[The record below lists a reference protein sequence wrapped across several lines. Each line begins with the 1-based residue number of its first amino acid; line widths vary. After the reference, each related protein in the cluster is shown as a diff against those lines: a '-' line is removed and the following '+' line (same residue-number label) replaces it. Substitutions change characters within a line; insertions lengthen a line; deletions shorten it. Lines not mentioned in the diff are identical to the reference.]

1 MNATERPGP
10 GDDVAG
16 ARDLV
21 ALTLQGAEANER
33 PDLISRLTA
42 ARHGLIG
49 PTPQGRQTAVHA
61 AAGEAER
68 ALESLEIDLRCR
80 QAMLS
85 DPGRTV
91 WLRAEQDRARHRL
104 EDFQARSREWPMVL
118 GEGFADV
125 HANLECHVLARV
137 RSVLTEADESIAAQ
151 DPAKNRA
158 RLDSWLCERL
168 AAEARTT
175 YTLLHNGARRVATQL
190 ADQLDLPGSP
200 AHTALPVTPPD
211 QLVADLPGRE
221 PTGAPSSLSVRMLTV
236 VMPTYG
242 GLMMALVLPR
252 FVGLVLHGWLL
263 AICAVLG
270 ALSMGGAAVMV
281 ERQRQLDR
289 RRSEA
294 NAVVRATVEQFQ
306 LALTKQIR
314 DALRV
319 LQRDLRR
326 ATTAAVTRRISDLT
340 ATLDTA
346 RTAADTAHRASA
358 ELSDIGDD
366 LNSVKELRHR
376 ARSLLNPHPQQAP
389 AAEPVRERALKAVP

>member
-1 MNATERPGP
+1 MNATEGPGP
-10 GDDVAG
+10 GADIAS

-33 PDLISRLTA
+33 PDLISRLSA
-42 ARHGLIG
+42 ARHALVG
-49 PTPQGRQTAVHA
+49 PSPKSRQAAVRA

-80 QAMLS
+80 RAMLS
-85 DPGRTV
+85 DPGRMV
-91 WLRAEQDRARHRL
+91 WLRAEQDRARDRL

-118 GEGFADV
+118 GEGCADI
-125 HANLECHVLARV
+125 HSNLECHVLARV
-137 RSVLTEADESIAAQ
+137 RGVLTEADEAIAAL
-151 DPAKNRA
+151 DPAKNRD
-158 RLDSWLCERL
+158 RLDSWLCQRL
-168 AAEARTT
+168 AAEAGTT
-175 YTLLHNGARRVATQL
+175 YTLLHNGARRVAAQL
-190 ADQLDLPGSP
+190 ADQLDLPDPP
-200 AHTALPVTPPD
+200 ANAALPVTPPD

-221 PTGAPSSLSVRMLTV
+221 PSTAAPSSLPVRMLTV

-242 GLMMALVLPR
+242 GLMMALVLPQ
-252 FVGLVLHGWLL
+252 FAGLALPGWLI
-263 AICAVLG
+263 AVCAVLG

-306 LALTKQIR
+306 LALIQQTR

-326 ATTAAVTRRISDLT
+326 ATTAAVNKRTSDLT
-340 ATLDTA
+340 ATLNTA
-346 RTAADTAHRASA
+346 RTAAETAHRASA
-358 ELSDIGDD
+358 ALSDIGDD
-366 LNSVKELRHR
+366 LNSVNELRHR
-376 ARSLLNPHPQQAP
+376 ARSLLHPHPQAP
-389 AAEPVRERALKAVP
+389 APIRERTLKAVP

>member
-10 GDDVAG
+10 GDDIAG

-49 PTPQGRQTAVHA
+49 PTPQGRQAAVRT

-118 GEGFADV
+118 GEGFADI
-125 HANLECHVLARV
+125 HANVESHVLARV
-137 RSVLTEADESIAAQ
+137 RGVLTDADEAIAAQ
-151 DPAKNRA
+151 DPTKNRD
-158 RLDSWLCERL
+158 RLDSWLGERL

-175 YTLLHNGARRVATQL
+175 YTLLHNGARRVAAQL
-190 ADQLDLPGSP
+190 ADQLDLPGPP
-200 AHTALPVTPPD
+200 AHATLPVTPPD
-211 QLVADLPGRE
+211 QLVAELPGRE
-221 PTGAPSSLSVRMLTV
+221 PAAVPSSLAVRMLTV

-252 FVGLVLHGWLL
+252 FAGLVLPGWLV
-263 AICAVLG
+263 AVCAVLG

-294 NAVVRATVEQFQ
+294 NLVVRATVEQFQ
-306 LALTKQIR
+306 LALIKQTR
-314 DALRV
+314 DAVRV

-326 ATTAAVTRRISDLT
+326 AATAAVTRRISDLS

-346 RTAADTAHRASA
+346 RTAADTAGRASA
-358 ELSDIGDD
+358 ELSDIGED
-366 LNSVKELRHR
+366 LNSVNELRDR
-376 ARSLLNPHPQQAP
+376 ARSLLHPHPQ
-389 AAEPVRERALKAVP
+389 AAAAQPIRERVLKAVP